1 MKQMFCIL
9 SVICLLVLPLTVNAA
24 SFDGSQQLLCALMKA
39 MTCTQTDGC
48 AEFSAEDLNVQQFV
62 TIDFAKK
69 EMIGVSDTEKR
80 TAIERIEEVDG
91 KLILQGAEEAIEG
104 VRDGVGW
111 TMAIME
117 DTGKAILTASGD
129 NVGFVLFGACT
140 PKK

>member
-1 MKQMFCIL
+1 MDLSLSKEQIL
-9 SVICLLVLPLTVNAA
+9 FQKSI
-24 SFDGSQQLLCALMKA
+24 
-39 MTCTQTDGC
+39 
-48 AEFSAEDLNVQQFV
+48 
-62 TIDFAKK
+62 IDFAKK

-80 TAIERIEEVDG
+80 TAIERMEEVDG

-140 PKK
+140 PQ